1 VRCIGAT
8 GFAPDFGRMIS
19 YAASRARMTSGPIET
34 ARGGDAMNT
43 PRMVSAAIGAAIL
56 IASGW
61 AAAQAYPTKP
71 IRFLVGFPPGGT
83 NDIVARIVGP
93 KLSEFLGQQV
103 VVENR
108 GGANTAIASELMA
121 RATPD
126 GYTIMLNGPGHATNP
141 SLIKLNFD
149 PIKDFAFITL
159 LAVSQNLLVVHPS
172 LPAKNVKELIA
183 LSKKRPGD
191 INYGSSGVGT
201 TVHLSAELFQYMT
214 GVKWVHIPYKGGG
227 PGVVALLSGEVS
239 LYFGNVPTVVRQARA
254 GKLRALA
261 VTGPK
266 RTSAA
271 PDIPTIAEAGVP
283 GYEVTNF
290 FGMSAPAKTPQP
302 ILDRLHAETVR
313 ALNAP
318 DVREKLIGLGADPV
332 GNSRTEYAAFI
343 QNEIAK
349 WAKVIKAAGI
359 KAE

>member
-1 VRCIGAT
+1 MAQRHIAAVSVGLGLLIG
-8 GFAPDFGRMIS
+8 
-19 YAASRARMTSGPIET
+19 
-34 ARGGDAMNT
+34 
-43 PRMVSAAIGAAIL
+43 SAAV
-56 IASGW
+56 
-61 AAAQAYPTKP
+61 AAQTYPTKP

-83 NDIVARIVGP
+83 NDIVARIVAP
-93 KLSEFLGQQV
+93 KLSEYLGQQV

-121 RATPD
+121 RAAPD

-149 PIKDFAFITL
+149 PIRDFAFITL

-172 LPAKNVKELIA
+172 LPVKSVKELIA

-191 INYGSSGVGT
+191 INYGSSGIGS

-227 PGVVALLSGEVS
+227 PGVVALLAGEVS
-239 LYFGNVPTVVRQARA
+239 LYFGNLPTVIRQARD
-254 GKLRALA
+254 GRLRALA

-266 RTSAA
+266 RSSAA
-271 PDIPTIAEAGVP
+271 PDIPTIAEAGIP

-290 FGMSAPAKTPQP
+290 FGMSAPAKTPQA
-302 ILDRLHAETVR
+302 ILERLHAETVR

-318 DVREKLIGLGADPV
+318 DVRDKLLGLGADPV
-332 GNSRTEYAAFI
+332 GNSRQEYAQFI